1 MELRQ
6 LGIPSTENPDTNEQ
20 PVTTLT
26 PQAQPT
32 SSNEDNEEEQ
42 HTSVSDMQQEAIKV
56 TAQLLD
62 KMIDPESH
70 NSPELCAAADRV
82 LLQATPK
89 TANAFSKI
97 RQKLHLTGKKSKTKQ
112 KQSAEKKKST
122 KSYSRRRVS

>member
-6 LGIPSTENPDTNEQ
+6 LGIPSTDNPNTNEQ

-32 SSNEDNEEEQ
+32 SSNEDDEEEQ

-62 KMIDPESH
+62 KMIDPESQDY
-70 NSPELCAAADRV
+70 SDLS
-82 LLQATPK
+82 LL
-89 TANAFSKI
+89 
-97 RQKLHLTGKKSKTKQ
+97 
-112 KQSAEKKKST
+112 
-122 KSYSRRRVS
+122 Y